1 MTVLIKNIIR
11 FCVILLIQ
19 VLILNKITLQW
30 WAQPGGF
37 PIFIPYLYP
46 LFILLLP
53 FETPVA
59 LLLIGGFLCGL
70 SVDAFMNTSG
80 LHAFAMV
87 LIAYFR
93 INVLNALLPKNLSE
107 YAGQTPSVKNMGWLP
122 FVVYVSFLVELHHA
136 TFFTMELWS
145 MSNIG
150 YLLMKIFAS
159 SATTVLL
166 ILAYVLLFTRQAGS
180 GKSQRII

>member
-1 MTVLIKNIIR
+1 MTTLIKNIIR

-19 VLILNKITLQW
+19 VLILNKVTLQW
-30 WAQPGGF
+30 WAQPAGF
-37 PIFIPYLYP
+37 PVFIPYLYP

-59 LLLIGGFLCGL
+59 LLLVAGFLCGL
-70 SVDAFMNTSG
+70 SVDAFMNTAG
-80 LHAFAMV
+80 IHAFATV

-122 FVVYVSFLVELHHA
+122 FIVYVSFLIVLHHA
-136 TFFTMELWS
+136 PFFTIELWS
-145 MSNIG
+145 LSNIG
-150 YLLMKIFAS
+150 YLLLKIFAS
-159 SATTVLL
+159 AFTSVLL
-166 ILAYVLLFTRQAGS
+166 IIAYVLLFTRQSAS
-180 GKSQRII
+180 GKSQRIL

>member
-1 MTVLIKNIIR
+1 MTTLIKNIIR

-19 VLILNKITLQW
+19 VLILNKVTLQW
-30 WAQPGGF
+30 WAQPAGF
-37 PIFIPYLYP
+37 PVFIPYLYP

-59 LLLIGGFLCGL
+59 LLLVAGFLCGL
-70 SVDAFMNTSG
+70 SVDAFMNTAG
-80 LHAFAMV
+80 IHAFATV

-122 FVVYVSFLVELHHA
+122 FIVYVSFLIVLHHA
-136 TFFTMELWS
+136 AFFSLELWS
-145 MSNIG
+145 LSNIA
-150 YLLMKIFAS
+150 YLLLKIFAS
-159 SATTVLL
+159 AFTSVLL
-166 ILAYVLLFTRQAGS
+166 IIAYVLLFTRQSAT
-180 GKSQRII
+180 GKSQRIL

>member
-1 MTVLIKNIIR
+1 MTTLIKNIIR

-19 VLILNKITLQW
+19 VLILNKVTLQW
-30 WAQPGGF
+30 WAQPAGF
-37 PIFIPYLYP
+37 PVFIPYLYP

-59 LLLIGGFLCGL
+59 LLLVAGFLCGL
-70 SVDAFMNTSG
+70 SVDAFMNTAG
-80 LHAFAMV
+80 IHAFATV

-122 FVVYVSFLVELHHA
+122 FIVYVSFLIVLHHA
-136 TFFTMELWS
+136 AFFTIELWS
-145 MSNIG
+145 LSNIG
-150 YLLMKIFAS
+150 YLLLKIFAS
-159 SATTVLL
+159 AFTSVLL
-166 ILAYVLLFTRQAGS
+166 IIAYVLLFTRQSAS
-180 GKSQRII
+180 GKSQRIL